1 MNAPVVRRP
10 DDRLPLASLPG
21 WRRRARYLLVRLF
34 VRLAVRILFRI
45 DVEGAANVARGPAL
59 YCFNHMSWVDP
70 FVFMT
75 VVPLRPTLYFFGPK
89 EEDMA
94 VGARNR
100 LMIWSGEAV
109 PFRPEKD
116 DLLETTRRV
125 QAVFESGGVLA
136 IAGEGRIHV
145 HEGDL
150 LPLQEGAAYF
160 AIRSHVPIVPV
171 GINGTSWLWWRAR
184 LQVRFGE
191 PIATEGRATRDAI
204 DAYTTRTWLALHA
217 LVRDSAER
225 PRPRGRFG
233 RRLSDLFNDWG
244 PGGREGADPVRGPTS
259 EEVRTAAAARA
270 AARTGSGSGRSPGE
284 RSAAAG
290 EGSAP

>member
-1 MNAPVVRRP
+1 MNAPRPRRP

-21 WRRRARYLLVRLF
+21 WRRRARYLLVRLA
-34 VRLAVRILFRI
+34 VGVAVRILFRI
-45 DVEGAANVARGPAL
+45 EVEGARNIARGPAL

-70 FVFMT
+70 FVFMA

-89 EEDMA
+89 EEDMR

-184 LQVRFGE
+184 LQVRVGT
-191 PIATEGRATRDAI
+191 PIATEGRPTHDAI

-217 LVRDSAER
+217 LVRDSPER

-244 PGGREGADPVRGPTS
+244 PGGREAADHVRGPAPD
-259 EEVRTAAAARA
+259 EVRAAAAVLSA
-270 AARTGSGSGRSPGE
+270 ERTAGVAGPPPRD
-284 RSAAAG
+284 RVVAG
-290 EGSAP
+290 EGS

>member
-1 MNAPVVRRP
+1 
-10 DDRLPLASLPG
+10 
-21 WRRRARYLLVRLF
+21 
-34 VRLAVRILFRI
+34 
-45 DVEGAANVARGPAL
+45 
-59 YCFNHMSWVDP
+59 
-70 FVFMT
+70 
-75 VVPLRPTLYFFGPK
+75 
-89 EEDMA
+89 MA

-125 QAVFESGGVLA
+125 RAVFESGGVLA

-184 LQVRFGE
+184 LQVRFGA
-191 PIATEGRATRDAI
+191 PIETEGRPTHDVI
-204 DAYTTRTWLALHA
+204 EAYTTRTWLALHD
-217 LVRDSAER
+217 LVRDSPER
-225 PRPRGRFG
+225 PRPTGRFG

-244 PGGREGADPVRGPTS
+244 PGGREAAAAVRGPRP
-259 EEVRTAAAARA
+259 EEVRAAASLP
-270 AARTGSGSGRSPGE
+270 TPP
-284 RSAAAG
+284 AAG
-290 EGSAP
+290 GPAG